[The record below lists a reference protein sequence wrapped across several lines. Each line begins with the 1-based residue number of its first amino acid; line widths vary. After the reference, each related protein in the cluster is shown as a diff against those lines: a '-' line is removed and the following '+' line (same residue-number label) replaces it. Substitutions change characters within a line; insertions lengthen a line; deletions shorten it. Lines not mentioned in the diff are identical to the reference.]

1 MSQLHSTGL
10 IKGDISK
17 LIHISERLVPRVGE
31 RCPSP
36 LVIGP
41 SSKAIK
47 RGSNATDSAC
57 ILDKSQVLQILVT
70 VCHLLVFSGA
80 TRWRSSPTVNSAPG
94 RAPGA
99 EKHCTQKTS

>member
-1 MSQLHSTGL
+1 MSQLHSTSL
-10 IKGDISK
+10 INGKISK

-36 LVIGP
+36 LVIGSP
-41 SSKAIK
+41 SKAIK
-47 RGSNATDSAC
+47 RGSNAIDPAC
-57 ILDKSQVLQILVT
+57 ILDKSQVLQILV

-99 EKHCTQKTS
+99 